1 MRSPQE
7 ATNTVEMYLR
17 IVYECEEEGLA
28 ALRAR
33 IGERLGHRPPT
44 VSETVARMVRNG
56 LIILTDTREL
66 RFTEVGR
73 GKAVSIMRKHR
84 VVERFLADVIG
95 LAWDQLHPE
104 ASRWQHVIS
113 DKVERLIAGR
123 LRPPF
128 RCPHGAPIPG
138 LDALGVTGSTFAS
151 DSGLLH
157 ETTLLPLPT
166 AAGTPSV
173 VRIER
178 IGEALQGE
186 PCLMRML
193 ERASVLPGAF
203 VTITSEAPEVVI
215 LSANGQ
221 LNLRDTSARHI
232 LVSRVPD
239 SATVASHFTEDL
251 DTTDPG
257 YVISS
262 IR

>member
-44 VSETVARMVRNG
+44 VSETVARMVRDG

-73 GKAVSIMRKHR
+73 GKAVSVMRKHR

-138 LDALGVTGSTFAS
+138 LEVWVS
-151 DSGLLH
+151 
-157 ETTLLPLPT
+157 
-166 AAGTPSV
+166 
-173 VRIER
+173 R
-178 IGEALQGE
+178 
-186 PCLMRML
+186 
-193 ERASVLPGAF
+193 GAF
-203 VTITSEAPEVVI
+203 SRPTLASSTKPRCFLCRLPPEPPRSSALNASEKHCR
-215 LSANGQ
+215 G
-221 LNLRDTSARHI
+221 
-232 LVSRVPD
+232 SRV
-239 SATVASHFTEDL
+239 
-251 DTTDPG
+251 
-257 YVISS
+257 
-262 IR
+262 